1 MNKQSKIRYDLN
13 EAIQHILE
21 PGSESELSDL
31 ELSSDEEDDN
41 NLFLVTHINDEI
53 SICEEEQ
60 CMTADILLEDEI
72 NIEFTTPDKPNTNEK
87 TSSSTLPKPITHN
100 YKWCNKRPPIRDTTF
115 SGCEF
120 SLPPNNVDTFT
131 PLIYF
136 QMFWKDTL
144 FTLLAEQTNLYSVQI
159 SSKSVNVTETELKQF
174 IAIQMYMSIF
184 KLPAYYMYWST
195 ETRYPKIADLI
206 SDNSRL
212 NDPVNK
218 HNKIYKIAPVL
229 DHVRQNCLS
238 IEPETGH
245 SIDEQII
252 PAKTRYSGIRQY
264 NPKKPVKWG
273 FKIFVRSGIS
283 GIRYDFF
290 LYTGAAAIGSE
301 KCNGSY
307 VVKRLIESFPKN
319 QNFKLCFDNWFC
331 SLGLCLHL
339 NKLGILTTATI
350 RNDRMQG
357 CYLPTESEMR
367 KKGRGSHAYKCDIN
381 SGIIIPRWYDIKCVN
396 LCSTYCDPDSISDVK
411 RWNRTEKNFVNINC
425 PLVVKEYNQCMG
437 GVDLCDMLISLYRT
451 NIKTKRCLSY
461 AEKPLVAV
469 GRQSKRKLCKD
480 VTPQKRKNSI
490 PLPNKDIQLDCLN
503 HWPEHREKK
512 LNCRLCFFI
521 ET

>member
-1 MNKQSKIRYDLN
+1 MNKHSKTRYDLN
-13 EAIQHILE
+13 EAIQYILE
-21 PGSESELSDL
+21 PGSESDLSDL

-41 NLFLVTHINDEI
+41 NLFVVTCIHNEI

-72 NIEFTTPDKPNTNEK
+72 SIEFTTPDKPNTNEQ
-87 TSSSTLPKPITHN
+87 TSSSTSPKPITHN

-174 IAIQMYMSIF
+174 IAIQMYMPIF

-195 ETRYPKIADLI
+195 EKRYPKIADLMSLSRYKKI
-206 SDNSRL
+206 REFLHAADNSRL
-212 NDPVNK
+212 NDPNQK
-218 HNKIYKIAPVL
+218 L
-229 DHVRQNCLS
+229 
-238 IEPETGH
+238 G
-245 SIDEQII
+245 SIDKQII

-273 FKIFVRSGIS
+273 FKNFVCSGIS
-283 GIRYDFF
+283 GVVYDFF

-307 VVKRLIESFPKN
+307 VVKRLIESLPKN

-331 SLGLCLHL
+331 SLDLCLHL

-357 CYLPTESEMR
+357 CCLPTESEMR
-367 KKGRGSHAYKCDIN
+367 KKQGGSHAYKCDIN
-381 SGIIIPRWYDIKCVN
+381 SGIIISRWYDNKCVN
-396 LCSTYCDPDSISDVK
+396 LCSTYCDPDSILDVK
-411 RWNRTEKNFVNINC
+411 RWNRTK
-425 PLVVKEYNQCMG
+425 
-437 GVDLCDMLISLYRT
+437 
-451 NIKTKRCLSY
+451 KTLS
-461 AEKPLVAV
+461 
-469 GRQSKRKLCKD
+469 
-480 VTPQKRKNSI
+480 T
-490 PLPNKDIQLDCLN
+490 
-503 HWPEHREKK
+503 
-512 LNCRLCFFI
+512 
-521 ET
+521 